1 MEYMTSVESR
11 VQYKNCGTD
20 KLWECYVYF
29 VESML
34 IYIHNISTTRPQT
47 IYSHTLSYF
56 KLLMFS
62 WNYFDLPLPHFNYS
76 PTNRLLPIN
85 IWFQTSISSYNG
97 SSPSLCER
105 GRKRETSGWLPW
117 SYDGHEN
124 RAPYL
129 QWQNRAPCFQWHPWD
144 NVTVTLQ
151 LAYCVTVSR
160 HFLFLIRYK
169 IIIEQPKVEFSLT
182 WN

>member
-1 MEYMTSVESR
+1 MALDRLIEIFLGRLEERRDRSHRPSAAARLIEIQ
-11 VQYKNCGTD
+11 VQYKNCGTE
-20 KLWECYVYF
+20 KLWEFYVYF

-62 WNYFDLPLPHFNYS
+62 WNYFDLPLHHFNYS
-76 PTNRLLPIN
+76 PTNRLLPQN

-129 QWQNRAPCFQWHPWD
+129 QWQNRAPCFQD
-144 NVTVTLQ
+144 TLGTMT
-151 LAYCVTVSR
+151 L
-160 HFLFLIRYK
+160 
-169 IIIEQPKVEFSLT
+169 
-182 WN
+182 